1 MTPAAFALGGAC
13 AGLEC
18 RARFLP
24 FVVAGVADAADARA
38 EYAFLV
44 ATREAI
50 FSASRDDIADGFLAV
65 TSTDSRT
72 DDAQPAQTKS
82 SSSFFTRSETSSL
95 VEALLAAAE
104 RTKEEGA
111 RAVIAEC
118 LGRLASRETFNV
130 DDDDAA
136 ENENAKEG
144 LGLMAR
150 LRADA
155 CDARLGP
162 GRRATAMAAA
172 KHAVLHG
179 ETRALRTAL
188 IYDALPGFVNFE
200 TLGAATDATTR
211 LAATR
216 CLSAVAHAEPAAVAS
231 RRATGWIGAIAP
243 ALFAQTPVDK
253 TLVRVVDLG
262 PFKHTVDDGLET
274 RKAAFECLA
283 TLLDAFRVAATRK
296 PPTRRRRVTF

>member
-1 MTPAAFALGGAC
+1 MR
-13 AGLEC
+13 
-18 RARFLP
+18 RARMPRAFLP

-50 FSASRDDIADGFLAV
+50 FSASRDDIAMGFSPLPRRTRV
-65 TSTDSRT
+65 PTTLNRLKQSRRRRR
-72 DDAQPAQTKS
+72 S

-150 LRADA
+150 LRRRR
-155 CDARLGP
+155 ARRAARSP
-162 GRRATAMAAA
+162 RATAMAAA

-200 TLGAATDATTR
+200 TLGAATGATTR

-216 CLSAVAHAEPAAVAS
+216 CLSA
-231 RRATGWIGAIAP
+231 RRARRTGRRWRRGA
-243 ALFAQTPVDK
+243 
-253 TLVRVVDLG
+253 
-262 PFKHTVDDGLET
+262 
-274 RKAAFECLA
+274 
-283 TLLDAFRVAATRK
+283 
-296 PPTRRRRVTF
+296 RRAGSEQ